1 MLDHSRYFDYA
12 ASTPVDPRV
21 VAEMTPFL
29 GVEFANAHSIH
40 QFGRRSWAAVNLAR
54 ERVANAIG
62 AEDPSQ
68 IIFTSGATEACALAL
83 NCSDGAFVSP
93 FEHSAV
99 MEIAI
104 ARKLGIYHWDGQQLT
119 GGADSGRH
127 DGFSAVMRVNNVTG
141 RILEHP
147 DGVEVRFT
155 DATQA
160 LGKIPLDVSQ
170 DDLAAFSAHKI
181 YGPKGVGALYAK
193 DPNALKPIVVG
204 GGQENGYRGG
214 TLNVPGIVAFGLA
227 AELAAAETEERA
239 QRARELRSIVLE
251 QLSGTRAWLE
261 IAAGHGVPNILG
273 IAFLGI
279 EGESMVLEAD
289 AEGFAI
295 SAGPAC
301 SSGLGLTLPPISAEN
316 LPDGYTRGAIRI
328 SFGSLNT
335 PESAAELGQ
344 CLARAAVSLRRL
356 R

>member
-1 MLDHSRYFDYA
+1 MLNHSKYFDYA

-21 VAEMTPFL
+21 AAEMTPYL

-40 QFGRRSWAAVNLAR
+40 QFGRRSWAAVDLAR
-54 ERVANAIG
+54 ERVAKAIG

-68 IIFTSGATEACALAL
+68 VIFTSGATEACALAM
-83 NCSDGAFVSP
+83 NCSDGAYVSP

-99 MEIAI
+99 MEIAV
-104 ARKLGIYHWDGQQLT
+104 ARRLGIYEWDGKQL
-119 GGADSGRH
+119 GGVAGAH
-127 DGFSAVMRVNNVTG
+127 EGFSAVMRVNNVTG
-141 RILEHP
+141 RILNHP
-147 DGVEVRFT
+147 AGVEVRFS

-160 LGKIPLDVSQ
+160 LGKIPLNVSD

-193 DPNALKPIVVG
+193 DPDALKPMVVG
-204 GGQENGYRGG
+204 GGQENGIRGG

-239 QRARELRSIVLE
+239 LQAHQLRNIVLE
-251 QLSGTRAWLE
+251 ELAGTRAWIE
-261 IAAGHGVPNILG
+261 IAAGEGVPNILG
-273 IAFLGI
+273 IAFMGI

-328 SFGSLNT
+328 SFGSFST
-335 PESAAELGQ
+335 AESATELGR

>member
-1 MLDHSRYFDYA
+1 MLDQARYFDYA

-21 VAEMTPFL
+21 LAEMQPFL
-29 GVEFANAHSIH
+29 GVEFSNAHSIH
-40 QFGRRSWAAVNLAR
+40 QFGRRSRAAVEQAR
-54 ERVANAIG
+54 ERVAIAIG

-68 IIFTSGATEACALAL
+68 VIFTSGATEACALAM

-99 MEIAI
+99 MEIALS
-104 ARKLGIYHWDGQQLT
+104 RRLGIFNWDGKTLSRPDHQI
-119 GGADSGRH
+119 H

-141 RILEHP
+141 RTLHHP
-147 DGVEVRFT
+147 EGVAIRFT

-160 LGKIPLDVSQ
+160 LGKVSLNVSE

-193 DPNALKPIVVG
+193 DPTALKPMLVG
-204 GGQENGYRGG
+204 GGQENGFRGG

-227 AELAAAETEERA
+227 AELAAAETELRSD
-239 QRARELRSIVLE
+239 QARELRAIVLE
-251 QLSGTRAWLE
+251 QLAETRSWRE
-261 IAAGHGVPNILG
+261 IAPGDGVANILG
-273 IAFLGI
+273 IAFMGI
-279 EGESMVLEAD
+279 EGETMVLELD

-301 SSGLGLTLPPISAEN
+301 SSGLGLALPPIMAEN

-328 SFGSLNT
+328 SFGVFNT
-335 PESAAELGQ
+335 HDSARDLGRA
-344 CLARAAVSLRRL
+344 LAKAAVNLRRL

>member
-1 MLDHSRYFDYA
+1 MLDQTRYFDYA

-21 VAEMTPFL
+21 LAEMLPFL
-29 GVEFANAHSIH
+29 GGEYANAHSIH
-40 QFGRRSWAAVNLAR
+40 QFGRHSRAAVEQAR
-54 ERVANAIG
+54 ERVAKAVG

-68 IIFTSGATEACALAL
+68 IIFTSGATEACALAM

-104 ARKLGIYHWDGQQLT
+104 SRRLGIYQWNGQTLTRSDGHV
-119 GGADSGRH
+119 H

-141 RILEHP
+141 RILHHP
-147 DGVEVRFT
+147 AGAAIRFT

-160 LGKIPLDVSQ
+160 LGKVALNVTE
-170 DDLAAFSAHKI
+170 DDMAAFSAHKI

-193 DPNALKPIVVG
+193 DPNALKPMLVG
-204 GGQENGYRGG
+204 GGQESGYRSG

-227 AELAAAETEERA
+227 AELAADEMEMRS
-239 QRARELRSIVLE
+239 QHARELREIVLE
-251 QLSGTRAWLE
+251 QLAETRSWRE
-261 IAAGHGVPNILG
+261 IAAGAGVPNILG
-273 IAFLGI
+273 IAFMGI
-279 EGESMVLEAD
+279 EGESMVLEMD

-301 SSGLGLTLPPISAEN
+301 SSGLGLALPPIMAEN
-316 LPDGYTRGAIRI
+316 LPDGYTRGAIRV
-328 SFGSLNT
+328 SFGVFNT
-335 PESAAELGQ
+335 RESARDLGKA
-344 CLARAAVSLRRL
+344 LAKAAVNLRRL